1 MVLPHHP
8 DAHYAGGHGH
18 RVELQLHHLR
28 HHRLCVAGFGAAFGP
43 LMLFSLFW
51 KRTTRAGAIAGM
63 VAGGTM
69 VFFWRGVLKPL
80 GGVFGLYEL
89 LPAFLFSALVIVVVS
104 LLTQKPN
111 ADMDSE
117 FDRVKA
123 GEA

>member
-1 MVLPHHP
+1 
-8 DAHYAGGHGH
+8 
-18 RVELQLHHLR
+18 
-28 HHRLCVAGFGAAFGP
+28 
-43 LMLFSLFW
+43 MLFSLFW

-63 VAGGTM
+63 MAGGAM

-89 LPAFLFSALVIVVVS
+89 LPAFLFSTLVIVVVS

-117 FDRVKA
+117 FDRVRA
-123 GEA
+123 GEV

>member
-1 MVLPHHP
+1 MDCLKVSSKSSP
-8 DAHYAGGHGH
+8 AS
-18 RVELQLHHLR
+18 V
-28 HHRLCVAGFGAAFGP
+28 
-43 LMLFSLFW
+43 
-51 KRTTRAGAIAGM
+51 AGAIAGM
-63 VAGGTM
+63 MAGGAM

-89 LPAFLFSALVIVVVS
+89 LPAFLFSTLVIVVVS

-123 GEA
+123 GEV